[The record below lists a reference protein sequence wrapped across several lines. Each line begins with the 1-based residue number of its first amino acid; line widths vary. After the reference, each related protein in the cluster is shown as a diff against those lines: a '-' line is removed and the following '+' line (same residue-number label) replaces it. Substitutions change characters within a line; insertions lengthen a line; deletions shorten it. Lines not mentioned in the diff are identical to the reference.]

1 MRLNK
6 VKILGKTYK
15 ITYHPTMESVNTTN
29 KEPLFGEFKFADE
42 SIRIFNKLK
51 EFDRLQV
58 LLLEITH
65 GISTTLELNL
75 DEHQVDMIAL
85 GFANV
90 LIDNKLIDLGK

>member
-15 ITYHPTMESVNTTN
+15 ITYHPTMESVNTVT
-29 KEPLFGEFKFADE
+29 EAPIFGEFKFAEE
-42 SIRIFNKLK
+42 SIRIYSGLK
-51 EFDRLQV
+51 EFDRFQV
-58 LLLEITH
+58 LLHEITH
-65 GISTTLELNL
+65 GICTTLELNL
-75 DEHQVDMIAL
+75 DEHQIDMIAL

>member
-1 MRLNK
+1 MKLNK

-15 ITYHPTMESVNTTN
+15 ITYPPTMEAVNTVN
-29 KEPLFGEFKFADE
+29 KEPMFGEFRFVEE
-42 SIRIFNKLK
+42 SIKVYNGLK

-58 LLLEITH
+58 LLHEITH
-65 GISTTLELNL
+65 GISTTLELDLN
-75 DEHQVDMIAL
+75 EHQVDMIAL